1 MSATKDMSLFTDL
14 VKISTSVWTTLVMT
28 LRDVQMLKVFVALSN
43 DYNFIISVLLN
54 TDHVNLMI
62 YQIFADENQDILPTN
77 YIIIPNYITVTNY
90 DIN

>member
-1 MSATKDMSLFTDL
+1 MSATKDMSLFTEA
-14 VKISTSVWTTLVMT
+14 VKISTSVWTILVMT

-43 DYNFIISVLLN
+43 DYNFMISVLLS

-77 YIIIPNYITVTNY
+77 YIIIANYITATNY
-90 DIN
+90 GIN

>member
-1 MSATKDMSLFTDL
+1 MSLFTEA
-14 VKISTSVWTTLVMT
+14 VKISTSVWTTLVTT

-54 TDHVNLMI
+54 ADHTNLMI

-77 YIIIPNYITVTNY
+77 YIIITNYITVTN
-90 DIN
+90 

>member
-1 MSATKDMSLFTDL
+1 MLDVSATKDMSLFTEA

-54 TDHVNLMI
+54 ADHTNLM
-62 YQIFADENQDILPTN
+62 ILPTN
-77 YIIIPNYITVTNY
+77 YIIITNYITVTNY